1 MVDSIQS
8 MSSAGCW
15 LNGVNHSNRSLNTQ
29 NMSNEYLEESELFE
43 SDDSLEENSDD
54 ESTTY
59 IEKKGEEIN
68 NDDKSQEAKD
78 RQVDAFTRKVITGEL
93 SLDELPERQQWLRPL
108 VEERLKTSEDAISK
122 MVDDRLVVKLKEKE
136 DTDLFDTLKSK
147 LASTKLTKAE
157 KDEIETEFKDLKSY
171 LTPGKAL
178 EKAIRIAKIDIDVQ
192 SVRQSMAIPKAGRQE
207 STKSVDVTELSPDDR
222 LAFYEKLRRGR

>member
-1 MVDSIQS
+1 
-8 MSSAGCW
+8 
-15 LNGVNHSNRSLNTQ
+15 
-29 NMSNEYLEESELFE
+29 MSNEYLEESELFE

>member
-1 MVDSIQS
+1 
-8 MSSAGCW
+8 
-15 LNGVNHSNRSLNTQ
+15 
-29 NMSNEYLEESELFE
+29 MSNEYLEESELFE

-93 SLDELPERQQWLRPL
+93 SLDELPERQQWLKPL

>member
-1 MVDSIQS
+1 
-8 MSSAGCW
+8 
-15 LNGVNHSNRSLNTQ
+15 
-29 NMSNEYLEESELFE
+29 MSNEYLEESELFE
-43 SDDSLEENSDD
+43 SDDSLEENQDD
-54 ESTTY
+54 ASTTD
-59 IEKKGEEIN
+59 IEKNGEESKT
-68 NDDKSQEAKD
+68 DDKSQEAKD
-78 RQVDAFTRKVITGEL
+78 QQVNAFTKKVLAGEL
-93 SLDELPERQQWLRPL
+93 SLDELPERQQWLKPL
-108 VEERLKTSEDAISK
+108 VEERLKSSEDAISK
-122 MVDDRLVVKLKEKE
+122 MVDDRLAVKLKEKE

-171 LTPGKAL
+171 LSPGKAL

-222 LAFYEKLRRGR
+222 LAFYEKLRRSR

>member
-1 MVDSIQS
+1 
-8 MSSAGCW
+8 
-15 LNGVNHSNRSLNTQ
+15 
-29 NMSNEYLEESELFE
+29 MSNEYLEESELFE
-43 SDDSLEENSDD
+43 SDDSLEENQDD
-54 ESTTY
+54 ASTTD
-59 IEKKGEEIN
+59 IEKSGEESKT
-68 NDDKSQEAKD
+68 DDKSSEAKD
-78 RQVDAFTRKVITGEL
+78 QQVNAFTKKVLAGEL
-93 SLDELPERQQWLRPL
+93 SLEDIPERQQWLKPL

-122 MVDDRLVVKLKEKE
+122 MVDDRLAVKLKEKE
-136 DTDLFDTLKSK
+136 DTDLFDTLKTK

-171 LTPGKAL
+171 LSPGKAL

-222 LAFYEKLRRGR
+222 LAFYEKLRKGR